1 MRVGFRIAVVLV
13 CAACGGGTGGDGSTS
28 IPSVSITVTPAA
40 VSLATGATQ
49 QLAAVVTGAAD
60 TSVAWSVGEGA
71 VGGDVS
77 ASGLYTAPASA
88 GTFHVVAT
96 SNADR
101 TKSATV
107 TATVTAR
114 QPLPTVRVSIDPTS
128 VSLHVGETTTFHA
141 TVTGTTDTEVAW
153 SADGGAV
160 DQAGLFTAPSSPATV
175 HVTARSHANATQS
188 ATATVVVSPAGVVVV
203 AISVAPQTASV
214 QAGATQQFSA
224 TVTGATDTLVAWSIA
239 EGSQGGSIS
248 NDGLYTAPATAGTFH
263 VVATSHADASKS
275 ATAEVAVSAIQPRP
289 VSISISPQSAS
300 IQAGATQ
307 QFSATVSG
315 TQDLAV
321 TWSADGGTVDATGRY
336 AAPSNAGTFH
346 VTATSHADTSKSA
359 TATVTVT
366 VPSGGVSVTIRP
378 ASITINE
385 STGVTF
391 TATVAGA
398 QDTSVTWSL
407 REGLSGGFFDQR
419 GNYTSPADV
428 GVFHLAATSN
438 ADPGAFATAAI
449 TVTYPYNP
457 EETLVDHGGGG
468 VASVRLFSIWWG
480 DPSAFAPD
488 ARAVQEDLFRTIN
501 GSGYLGLINQY
512 MNGATATVSYAGS
525 LSDPTPPPSNEL
537 GMLADE
543 ACNLFDANEIA
554 PQAGDAVMI
563 NSSDLPSGMT
573 GCAFH
578 MVGNCHGHQLLVGYV
593 PNALLGCGN
602 LGQQCGNR
610 NSTAANA
617 TVHSAT
623 HELMEIMTDPFGNG
637 WYGRSSPTG
646 GEIADEC
653 NTPVC
658 VQLANGIYGV
668 PSLYSNA
675 ARACASH

>member
-160 DQAGLFTAPSSPATV
+160 DQTGLFTAPSSPATV

-248 NDGLYTAPATAGTFH
+248 NDGLYAAPATAGTFH

-275 ATAEVAVSAIQPRP
+275 ATA
-289 VSISISPQSAS
+289 
-300 IQAGATQ
+300 
-307 QFSATVSG
+307 
-315 TQDLAV
+315 
-321 TWSADGGTVDATGRY
+321 
-336 AAPSNAGTFH
+336 
-346 VTATSHADTSKSA
+346 
-359 TATVTVT
+359 TVTVT

-378 ASITINE
+378 PSITINE

-543 ACNLFDANEIA
+543 ACNLFDANGIA

-593 PNALLGCGN
+593 PNPLLGCGN

-617 TVHSAT
+617 MVHSAT
-623 HELMEIMTDPFGNG
+623 HELMEIMTDPIGNG

-646 GEIADEC
+646 GEIGDEC

-658 VQLANGIYGV
+658 VQLANGVYGV

>member
-248 NDGLYTAPATAGTFH
+248 NDGLYAAPATAGTFH
-263 VVATSHADASKS
+263 VVATSHADA
-275 ATAEVAVSAIQPRP
+275 
-289 VSISISPQSAS
+289 
-300 IQAGATQ
+300 
-307 QFSATVSG
+307 
-315 TQDLAV
+315 
-321 TWSADGGTVDATGRY
+321 
-336 AAPSNAGTFH
+336 
-346 VTATSHADTSKSA
+346 SKSA

-543 ACNLFDANEIA
+543 ACNLFDANGIA

-593 PNALLGCGN
+593 PNPLLGCGN

-617 TVHSAT
+617 MVHSAT
-623 HELMEIMTDPFGNG
+623 HELMEIMTDPIGNG

>member
-248 NDGLYTAPATAGTFH
+248 NDGLYAAPATAGTFH
-263 VVATSHADASKS
+263 VVATSHADA
-275 ATAEVAVSAIQPRP
+275 
-289 VSISISPQSAS
+289 
-300 IQAGATQ
+300 
-307 QFSATVSG
+307 
-315 TQDLAV
+315 
-321 TWSADGGTVDATGRY
+321 
-336 AAPSNAGTFH
+336 
-346 VTATSHADTSKSA
+346 SKSA

-428 GVFHLAATSN
+428 GVFHLVATSN

-543 ACNLFDANEIA
+543 ACNLFDANGIA

-593 PNALLGCGN
+593 PNPLLGCGN

-617 TVHSAT
+617 MVHSAT
-623 HELMEIMTDPFGNG
+623 HELMEIMTDPIGNG

>member
-160 DQAGLFTAPSSPATV
+160 DQTGLFTAPSSPATV
-175 HVTARSHANATQS
+175 HVTARSHADATQS

-248 NDGLYTAPATAGTFH
+248 NDGLYAAPATAGTFH
-263 VVATSHADASKS
+263 VVATSHADA
-275 ATAEVAVSAIQPRP
+275 
-289 VSISISPQSAS
+289 
-300 IQAGATQ
+300 
-307 QFSATVSG
+307 
-315 TQDLAV
+315 
-321 TWSADGGTVDATGRY
+321 
-336 AAPSNAGTFH
+336 
-346 VTATSHADTSKSA
+346 SKSA

-428 GVFHLAATSN
+428 GVFHLVATSN

-543 ACNLFDANEIA
+543 ACNLFDANGIA

-593 PNALLGCGN
+593 PNPLLGCGN

-617 TVHSAT
+617 MVHSAT
-623 HELMEIMTDPFGNG
+623 HELMEIMTDPIGNG

>member
-248 NDGLYTAPATAGTFH
+248 NDGLYAAPATAGTFH
-263 VVATSHADASKS
+263 VVATSHADA
-275 ATAEVAVSAIQPRP
+275 
-289 VSISISPQSAS
+289 
-300 IQAGATQ
+300 
-307 QFSATVSG
+307 
-315 TQDLAV
+315 
-321 TWSADGGTVDATGRY
+321 
-336 AAPSNAGTFH
+336 
-346 VTATSHADTSKSA
+346 SKSA

-543 ACNLFDANEIA
+543 ACNLFDANGIA

-593 PNALLGCGN
+593 PNPLLGCGN

>member
-248 NDGLYTAPATAGTFH
+248 NDGLYAAPATAGTFH
-263 VVATSHADASKS
+263 VVATSHADA
-275 ATAEVAVSAIQPRP
+275 
-289 VSISISPQSAS
+289 
-300 IQAGATQ
+300 
-307 QFSATVSG
+307 
-315 TQDLAV
+315 
-321 TWSADGGTVDATGRY
+321 
-336 AAPSNAGTFH
+336 
-346 VTATSHADTSKSA
+346 SKSA

-428 GVFHLAATSN
+428 GVFHLVATSN

-543 ACNLFDANEIA
+543 ACNLFDANGIA

-593 PNALLGCGN
+593 PNPLLGCGN

>member
-1 MRVGFRIAVVLV
+1 
-13 CAACGGGTGGDGSTS
+13 
-28 IPSVSITVTPAA
+28 
-40 VSLATGATQ
+40 
-49 QLAAVVTGAAD
+49 
-60 TSVAWSVGEGA
+60 
-71 VGGDVS
+71 
-77 ASGLYTAPASA
+77 
-88 GTFHVVAT
+88 
-96 SNADR
+96 ADR

-141 TVTGTTDTEVAW
+141 TVTGTTDTEAAW

-175 HVTARSHANATQS
+175 HVTARSHANDTQS

-248 NDGLYTAPATAGTFH
+248 NDGLYAAPATAGTFH
-263 VVATSHADASKS
+263 VVATSHADA
-275 ATAEVAVSAIQPRP
+275 
-289 VSISISPQSAS
+289 
-300 IQAGATQ
+300 
-307 QFSATVSG
+307 
-315 TQDLAV
+315 
-321 TWSADGGTVDATGRY
+321 
-336 AAPSNAGTFH
+336 
-346 VTATSHADTSKSA
+346 SKSA

-398 QDTSVTWSL
+398 HDTSVTWSL

-419 GNYTSPADV
+419 GNYASPADV
-428 GVFHLAATSN
+428 GVFHLVATSN

-512 MNGATATVSYAGS
+512 MNGTTATVSYAGS

-543 ACNLFDANEIA
+543 ACNLFDANGIA

-578 MVGNCHGHQLLVGYV
+578 MVGNCHGHQLLVGY
-593 PNALLGCGN
+593 
-602 LGQQCGNR
+602 
-610 NSTAANA
+610 
-617 TVHSAT
+617 
-623 HELMEIMTDPFGNG
+623 
-637 WYGRSSPTG
+637 
-646 GEIADEC
+646 
-653 NTPVC
+653 
-658 VQLANGIYGV
+658 
-668 PSLYSNA
+668 
-675 ARACASH
+675 

>member
-175 HVTARSHANATQS
+175 HVTARSHADATQS

-248 NDGLYTAPATAGTFH
+248 NDGLYAAPATAGTFH
-263 VVATSHADASKS
+263 VVATSHADA
-275 ATAEVAVSAIQPRP
+275 
-289 VSISISPQSAS
+289 
-300 IQAGATQ
+300 
-307 QFSATVSG
+307 
-315 TQDLAV
+315 
-321 TWSADGGTVDATGRY
+321 
-336 AAPSNAGTFH
+336 
-346 VTATSHADTSKSA
+346 SKSA

-428 GVFHLAATSN
+428 GVFHLVATSN

-543 ACNLFDANEIA
+543 ACNLFDANGIA

-593 PNALLGCGN
+593 PNPLLGCGN

-617 TVHSAT
+617 MVHSAT
-623 HELMEIMTDPFGNG
+623 HELMEIMTDPIGNG

>member
-1 MRVGFRIAVVLV
+1 M
-13 CAACGGGTGGDGSTS
+13 
-28 IPSVSITVTPAA
+28 
-40 VSLATGATQ
+40 
-49 QLAAVVTGAAD
+49 
-60 TSVAWSVGEGA
+60 
-71 VGGDVS
+71 
-77 ASGLYTAPASA
+77 
-88 GTFHVVAT
+88 
-96 SNADR
+96 
-101 TKSATV
+101 
-107 TATVTAR
+107 
-114 QPLPTVRVSIDPTS
+114 
-128 VSLHVGETTTFHA
+128 
-141 TVTGTTDTEVAW
+141 
-153 SADGGAV
+153 
-160 DQAGLFTAPSSPATV
+160 
-175 HVTARSHANATQS
+175 
-188 ATATVVVSPAGVVVV
+188 
-203 AISVAPQTASV
+203 
-214 QAGATQQFSA
+214 
-224 TVTGATDTLVAWSIA
+224 
-239 EGSQGGSIS
+239 
-248 NDGLYTAPATAGTFH
+248 
-263 VVATSHADASKS
+263 
-275 ATAEVAVSAIQPRP
+275 
-289 VSISISPQSAS
+289 
-300 IQAGATQ
+300 
-307 QFSATVSG
+307 
-315 TQDLAV
+315 
-321 TWSADGGTVDATGRY
+321 
-336 AAPSNAGTFH
+336 
-346 VTATSHADTSKSA
+346 
-359 TATVTVT
+359 
-366 VPSGGVSVTIRP
+366 TIRP

-398 QDTSVTWSL
+398 HDTSVTWSL

-428 GVFHLAATSN
+428 GVFHLVATSN

-543 ACNLFDANEIA
+543 ACNLFDANGIA

-593 PNALLGCGN
+593 PNPLLGCGN

-617 TVHSAT
+617 MVHSAT
-623 HELMEIMTDPFGNG
+623 HELMEIMTDPIGNG

>member
-160 DQAGLFTAPSSPATV
+160 DQTGLFTAPSSPATV

-248 NDGLYTAPATAGTFH
+248 NDGLYAAPATAGTFH

-275 ATAEVAVSAIQPRP
+275 ATA
-289 VSISISPQSAS
+289 
-300 IQAGATQ
+300 
-307 QFSATVSG
+307 
-315 TQDLAV
+315 
-321 TWSADGGTVDATGRY
+321 
-336 AAPSNAGTFH
+336 
-346 VTATSHADTSKSA
+346 
-359 TATVTVT
+359 TVTVT

-378 ASITINE
+378 PSITINE

-543 ACNLFDANEIA
+543 ACNLFDANGIA

-593 PNALLGCGN
+593 PNPLLGCGN

-623 HELMEIMTDPFGNG
+623 HELMEIMTDPIGNG

-646 GEIADEC
+646 GEIGDEC

-658 VQLANGIYGV
+658 VQLANGVYGV

>member
-248 NDGLYTAPATAGTFH
+248 NDGLYAAPATAGTFH
-263 VVATSHADASKS
+263 VVATSHADA
-275 ATAEVAVSAIQPRP
+275 
-289 VSISISPQSAS
+289 
-300 IQAGATQ
+300 
-307 QFSATVSG
+307 
-315 TQDLAV
+315 
-321 TWSADGGTVDATGRY
+321 
-336 AAPSNAGTFH
+336 
-346 VTATSHADTSKSA
+346 SKSA

-593 PNALLGCGN
+593 PNPLLGCGN